1 MGGGS
6 PWGSLRR
13 DDLSPSPPG
22 VPSMQPCSLSLPPV
36 STSPKQRD
44 GCVSQGRVLE
54 AGIEGEQGDT
64 PSAGR
69 LLGKG
74 VSSRG
79 MTPRVISVAQV
90 PDSTGQLQ
98 AGSGLPAA
106 TLAGPKGR
114 RQASQKTRRRSDQTS
129 AALAMA
135 QRECRGAPGGCARSR
150 AGAPQ
155 WRLSTA
161 VRLCVETQRSTI
173 PACSHL
179 RPHSPPRSPRVP
191 PLKGSQTP
199 ALLHQVRMLSSR
211 IVLLW
216 DPEPSFQP

>member
-1 MGGGS
+1 MDVFPRAECWRQAS
-6 PWGSLRR
+6 R
-13 DDLSPSPPG
+13 
-22 VPSMQPCSLSLPPV
+22 
-36 STSPKQRD
+36 
-44 GCVSQGRVLE
+44 E
-54 AGIEGEQGDT
+54 EQGDT

-79 MTPRVISVAQV
+79 MTPRVISVAQI

-191 PLKGSQTP
+191 PLKGSHTP
-199 ALLHQVRMLSSR
+199 ALLHQVRMLSSH
-211 IVLLW
+211 IVLLS

>member
-1 MGGGS
+1 MLPVPPPSEYQSQASGWMCFPGQSAGG
-6 PWGSLRR
+6 RHR
-13 DDLSPSPPG
+13 
-22 VPSMQPCSLSLPPV
+22 
-36 STSPKQRD
+36 
-44 GCVSQGRVLE
+44 GR
-54 AGIEGEQGDT
+54 EQGDTPDT

-79 MTPRVISVAQV
+79 TTPRVISVAQV
-90 PDSTGQLQ
+90 SDSTGQLQ

-129 AALAMA
+129 AVLAMA

-155 WRLSTA
+155 WQLRTA

-211 IVLLW
+211 IVLLS